1 MTELPRPVEEVDSDD
16 AAFEFMEQIRERA
29 KHLSRSCVEV
39 HHPHVAAKALWMLA
53 QGAKIKDISA
63 LTKLGHAAIRALE
76 WRHNDTLES
85 KRKEFSQRYA
95 IAAAEYTD
103 LLFERAEQLSNNPDQ
118 LAQISPDRLAMTI
131 GIMNDKAQQLAGMA
145 TSVVEHRK
153 GATIDDAAKMIA
165 EARSRMALNTKN
177 TAVDAEVIDAHLD

>member
-1 MTELPRPVEEVDSDD
+1 MTEPTRAIEDVDSDE

-29 KHLSRSCVEV
+29 KHLARSCVEV

-63 LTKLGHAAIRALE
+63 VTSLGHATIRSLE
-76 WRHNDTLES
+76 WRHNDTLET

-118 LAQISPDRLAMTI
+118 LAQISPDRIAMTI

-165 EARSRMALNTKN
+165 EARSRMAIKAKT
-177 TAVDAEVIDAHLD
+177 TAIEAEVLDA

>member
-1 MTELPRPVEEVDSDD
+1 MSELTSPIDEVDSDE

-53 QGAKIKDISA
+53 QGARIRDIAAITS
-63 LTKLGHAAIRALE
+63 LGHAAIRALE
-76 WRHNDTLES
+76 WRHNDTLET
-85 KRKEFSQRYA
+85 KRKEFSQKYA

-165 EARSRMALNTKN
+165 EARSRMAMKIKSI
-177 TAVDAEVIDAHLD
+177 AVDAEVVDAHLD